1 MKRLLAARE
10 AERQAFQQKQEHK
23 NLLRNMKISAN
34 SQAAFHITAAQEQ
47 DVFSAW
53 TVFTGTYLSR
63 PSKGEPRI
71 PDRMK
76 PNSVSY
82 THLTLPTTPYV

>member
-1 MKRLLAARE
+1 MTLKNNDMQDQMKRLLAARKAARE

-34 SQAAFHITAAQEQ
+34 SQAAFHLTAAQEQ

-53 TVFTGTYLSR
+53 TVFTRTYLS
-63 PSKGEPRI
+63 GL
-71 PDRMK
+71 
-76 PNSVSY
+76 PNNEV
-82 THLTLPTTPYV
+82 